1 MPTMNKLKQI
11 NGFTIAELLVVVT
24 IIGILVAV
32 SIPIFT
38 SQLNKVREA
47 ADLANER
54 AAKAAAL
61 ADFYV
66 NGYDIKSGGPLNG
79 HFYQYEYD
87 ARTGQVILQIDENID
102 KIKRIQPYGHKY
114 KLTKK
119 DPTRMISGWC
129 LFFTELN
136 NRMLMNVCI
145 PYSDSHSRIGRRLNG
160 ERMEE
165 YGGDGDAS

>member
-1 MPTMNKLKQI
+1 MNKLKQI

-66 NGYDIKSGGPLNG
+66 NGYDIKFLS
-79 HFYQYEYD
+79 
-87 ARTGQVILQIDENID
+87 V
-102 KIKRIQPYGHKY
+102 
-114 KLTKK
+114 
-119 DPTRMISGWC
+119 
-129 LFFTELN
+129 
-136 NRMLMNVCI
+136 
-145 PYSDSHSRIGRRLNG
+145 
-160 ERMEE
+160 
-165 YGGDGDAS
+165 